1 MQRIIQF
8 FSQRATT
15 LFFPMALI
23 LYDFAAY
30 LTTDLIQPGII
41 NVVRDF
47 NADVSLAPASVSLY
61 LAGGMALQWLLGPLS
76 DRIGRRPV
84 LIAGALIFTL
94 ACAATL
100 LTTSMTQF
108 LVARFVQGTSI
119 CFIAT
124 VGYVTV
130 QEAFGQTKA
139 IKLMAIITSIVL
151 VAPVIGPLSGAALM
165 HFVHWKVLFGIIAVM
180 GLLALCGLLLAMPET
195 VQRGA
200 VPFSAVSVLRDFR
213 NVFRNPIFLTG
224 AATLSLSYIPMMSWV
239 AVSPVILIDAGGMST
254 SQFAWAQVPV
264 FGAVIVANMIV
275 VRLVKDPTRPR
286 FIWRAVPIQLSGLA
300 TLLLGNLLLP
310 HVWLWSVLCTSLY
323 AFGIGMIFPTLFR
336 FTLFSNNLPKGT
348 VSASLNMVILTVM
361 AVSVEVG
368 RWLWFHGG
376 RLPFHL
382 LAAVA
387 GVIVVF
393 TLATLLQRVRQHEA
407 AELAAEK

>member
-1 MQRIIQF
+1 M
-8 FSQRATT
+8 
-15 LFFPMALI
+15 
-23 LYDFAAY
+23 
-30 LTTDLIQPGII
+30 
-41 NVVRDF
+41 
-47 NADVSLAPASVSLY
+47 
-61 LAGGMALQWLLGPLS
+61 
-76 DRIGRRPV
+76 
-84 LIAGALIFTL
+84 
-94 ACAATL
+94 
-100 LTTSMTQF
+100 
-108 LVARFVQGTSI
+108 
-119 CFIAT
+119 
-124 VGYVTV
+124 
-130 QEAFGQTKA
+130 
-139 IKLMAIITSIVL
+139 
-151 VAPVIGPLSGAALM
+151 
-165 HFVHWKVLFGIIAVM
+165 
-180 GLLALCGLLLAMPET
+180 
-195 VQRGA
+195 
-200 VPFSAVSVLRDFR
+200 
-213 NVFRNPIFLTG
+213 
-224 AATLSLSYIPMMSWV
+224 
-239 AVSPVILIDAGGMST
+239 SPVILIDAGGMST

-286 FIWRAVPIQLSGLA
+286 FIWRAVPIQLSGLT

-310 HVWLWSVLCTSLY
+310 HVWLWSVLGTSLY

>member
-130 QEAFGQTKA
+130 Q
-139 IKLMAIITSIVL
+139 
-151 VAPVIGPLSGAALM
+151 
-165 HFVHWKVLFGIIAVM
+165 
-180 GLLALCGLLLAMPET
+180 LAMPET

-310 HVWLWSVLCTSLY
+310 HVWLWSVLGTSLY

-361 AVSVEVG
+361 AVSVEAG

-407 AELAAEK
+407 AELVAEK